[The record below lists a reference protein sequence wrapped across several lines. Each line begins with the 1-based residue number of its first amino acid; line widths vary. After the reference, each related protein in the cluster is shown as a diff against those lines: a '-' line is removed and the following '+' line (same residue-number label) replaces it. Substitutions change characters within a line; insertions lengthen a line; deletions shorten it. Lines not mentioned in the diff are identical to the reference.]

1 MRKTALALA
10 AAAALFTMNAS
21 AQKWLTPEIDRQ
33 ARELLS
39 QMTTEEKLN
48 YRNGENWMYTRAIP
62 RLGISAMKMSDGPQG
77 LGTHG
82 PSTAY
87 PATIMLTATWNE
99 DLAKRYGQSLGRDSR
114 ARGVDILLGPA
125 VNIYRAPMCGRNF
138 EYMGEDS
145 YLAARTAVGYIKGVQ
160 SEGVMATVKHFFAN
174 NSDYDRHNISN
185 DMDERTMNEIY
196 FPAFKAAVQDAE
208 TGALM
213 TSYNLVDGVWT
224 TESPWL
230 LKDVLR
236 DKWGYQGLV
245 MSDWGSTH
253 HCIPAAGSGLDLEM
267 PGNERMKPEEMAYYL
282 RTGHVSM
289 DQIDE
294 KVLHILRVLLAFDCK
309 ESKGA
314 DKSIPLDDP
323 ASVAT
328 ALDVAREGIVLLKN
342 KKNILPLNPRKYK
355 RIIVVGKNAE
365 GYVRGGGSGNVNP
378 FHYVSNYDGLKA
390 ACDARGIVVEYV
402 DMLDF
407 MPDIMRSGNGL
418 ADRGLKAEYF
428 PNMKF
433 EGAPVATLTDNK
445 IRHIWGGAPDVEG
458 MPAEKYSI
466 RWSGVIVPDETT
478 EYKFTVGGDDGY
490 RLFIDG
496 EKVADSWHNGS
507 FRSDDVVKM
516 LEAGKNYDICLE
528 YYQDGGSAA
537 AQLTWDKV
545 NNTDRRFEKYL
556 ANADLVVAYIGHSAD
571 SEAEGGDRTFELPAA
586 DATLMARLAGC
597 NKPVVAVVNAGGS
610 VEMQQWEPT
619 VSGLLW
625 SWYAGQEAGTAVA
638 EVLFGDVNPSGKLPM
653 TFEKKWEDNPAY
665 NSYHDPDGDKHVAY
679 TEGVFTGYRGYD
691 KLGREV
697 QYPFGHGLS
706 YTTFRLSNMKVSAPG
721 ADGTVEVSCRLT
733 NTGKR
738 AGAQVVQAYV
748 GKDATDASKVERP
761 VKELR
766 GYKKVYL
773 QPGKS
778 ADVTITLPA
787 DAFKFYDVDT
797 HDFEFDRGL
806 YNVMLGFSSRDI
818 KATRNIKY

>member
-48 YRNGENWMYTRAIP
+48 YINGENWMYTRAIP

-267 PGNERMKPEEMAYYL
+267 PGNERMKPEEMAY
-282 RTGHVSM
+282 
-289 DQIDE
+289 
-294 KVLHILRVLLAFDCK
+294 
-309 ESKGA
+309 
-314 DKSIPLDDP
+314 
-323 ASVAT
+323 
-328 ALDVAREGIVLLKN
+328 
-342 KKNILPLNPRKYK
+342 
-355 RIIVVGKNAE
+355 
-365 GYVRGGGSGNVNP
+365 
-378 FHYVSNYDGLKA
+378 
-390 ACDARGIVVEYV
+390 
-402 DMLDF
+402 
-407 MPDIMRSGNGL
+407 
-418 ADRGLKAEYF
+418 
-428 PNMKF
+428 
-433 EGAPVATLTDNK
+433 
-445 IRHIWGGAPDVEG
+445 
-458 MPAEKYSI
+458 
-466 RWSGVIVPDETT
+466 
-478 EYKFTVGGDDGY
+478 
-490 RLFIDG
+490 
-496 EKVADSWHNGS
+496 
-507 FRSDDVVKM
+507 
-516 LEAGKNYDICLE
+516 
-528 YYQDGGSAA
+528 
-537 AQLTWDKV
+537 
-545 NNTDRRFEKYL
+545 
-556 ANADLVVAYIGHSAD
+556 
-571 SEAEGGDRTFELPAA
+571 
-586 DATLMARLAGC
+586 
-597 NKPVVAVVNAGGS
+597 
-610 VEMQQWEPT
+610 
-619 VSGLLW
+619 
-625 SWYAGQEAGTAVA
+625 
-638 EVLFGDVNPSGKLPM
+638 
-653 TFEKKWEDNPAY
+653 
-665 NSYHDPDGDKHVAY
+665 
-679 TEGVFTGYRGYD
+679 
-691 KLGREV
+691 
-697 QYPFGHGLS
+697 
-706 YTTFRLSNMKVSAPG
+706 
-721 ADGTVEVSCRLT
+721 
-733 NTGKR
+733 
-738 AGAQVVQAYV
+738 
-748 GKDATDASKVERP
+748 
-761 VKELR
+761 
-766 GYKKVYL
+766 
-773 QPGKS
+773 
-778 ADVTITLPA
+778 
-787 DAFKFYDVDT
+787 
-797 HDFEFDRGL
+797 
-806 YNVMLGFSSRDI
+806 
-818 KATRNIKY
+818 